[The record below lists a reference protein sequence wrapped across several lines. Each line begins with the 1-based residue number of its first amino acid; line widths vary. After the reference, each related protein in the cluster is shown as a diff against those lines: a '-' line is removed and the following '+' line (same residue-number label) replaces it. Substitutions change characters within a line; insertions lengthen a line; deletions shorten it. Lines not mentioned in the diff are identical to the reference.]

1 MTDIV
6 RIGGSQSAVAA
17 RKPGKT
23 ILPWIVVPFAVAMTV
38 AAAVFAIFGLSDDGI
53 HAALLAT
60 ARWQFLLFWL
70 AYAGGALA
78 SIFGPR
84 FLPLCRHAREFGL
97 GFAAALS
104 VHLAL
109 VAWLCMI
116 GDVPPV
122 RTFIVFGFAALCVY
136 GLAVFSITRLQQLLG
151 ARVWAM
157 LRFLAMNY
165 VILAFADDFWRD
177 PLAPGIGHALLYWPF
192 AALVIA
198 APALRLAA
206 FGNAYLASR
215 KASPV

>member
-1 MTDIV
+1 MTDLV
-6 RIGGSQSAVAA
+6 RISRSQSAETA
-17 RKPGKT
+17 RYSGRT
-23 ILPWIVVPFAVAMTV
+23 VLPWTIVPFAVALAV
-38 AAAVFAIFGLSDDGI
+38 AAAVLAIVGVTDEGI

-78 SIFGPR
+78 SLCGPR
-84 FLPLCRHAREFGL
+84 FLPLSRHAREFGL

-109 VAWLCMI
+109 VAWLCTI

-136 GLAVFSITRLQQLLG
+136 GLAVFSVARLQQLLG
-151 ARVWAM
+151 ARAWAM

-165 VILAFADDFWRD
+165 VVLAFADDFLRD
-177 PLAPGIGHALLYWPF
+177 PLAPGARHALLYWPF

-198 APALRLAA
+198 GPALRLAA
-206 FGNAYLASR
+206 FASAYHASR

>member
-1 MTDIV
+1 MTDLS
-6 RIGGSQSAVAA
+6 RIGRSPSNTARNSGAALLAWLIVPLAVALA
-17 RKPGKT
+17 
-23 ILPWIVVPFAVAMTV
+23 V
-38 AAAVFAIFGLSDDGI
+38 AAAVFAVVGISDAGI

-70 AYAGGALA
+70 AYAGGVLA
-78 SIFGPR
+78 SLFGPR
-84 FLPLCRHAREFGL
+84 FLPLRRHVREFGL

>member
-6 RIGGSQSAVAA
+6 RIGDSQSADAA
-17 RKPGKT
+17 RKPAKT
-23 ILPWIVVPFAVAMTV
+23 ALLWIAVPFAVALAL
-38 AAAVFAIFGLSDDGI
+38 AAAVLAVLGLSDDGI

-78 SIFGPR
+78 SLFGPR
-84 FLPLCRHAREFGL
+84 LLPLRRHAREFGF

-136 GLAVFSITRLQQLLG
+136 GLAVLSIARLQQLLG
-151 ARVWAM
+151 ARAWGM

-165 VILAFADDFWRD
+165 VVLAFADDFWRD
-177 PLAPGIGHALLYWPF
+177 PLAPGVGHALLYWPF

-215 KASPV
+215 KASPA